1 MKPQQA
7 GLSEGPLPREG
18 EGVGWQETVAVLW
31 RQRKYHHQRGGDQA
45 WPGPWRLRD
54 FLELR
59 TCMARALEIERI
71 SRTEDLSTQGSPSGN
86 WLNLSRLAS
95 FRLLR
100 TSAWTLPVQPSV
112 F

>member
-1 MKPQQA
+1 
-7 GLSEGPLPREG
+7 
-18 EGVGWQETVAVLW
+18 
-31 RQRKYHHQRGGDQA
+31 
-45 WPGPWRLRD
+45 
-54 FLELR
+54 
-59 TCMARALEIERI
+59 MARALEIERI

-86 WLNLSRLAS
+86 WLNLNQQAS